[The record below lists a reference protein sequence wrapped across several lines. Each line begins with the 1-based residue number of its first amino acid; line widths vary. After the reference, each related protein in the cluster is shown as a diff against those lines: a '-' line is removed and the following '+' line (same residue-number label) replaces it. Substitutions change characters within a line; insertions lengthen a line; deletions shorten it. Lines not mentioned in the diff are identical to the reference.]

1 MAWPGWAFFDLAGP
15 LPSVTTLL
23 SLLRYIAVGIKRVI
37 PMAKNV
43 PSKGTAK
50 GVAAKNA
57 LAKNTVAKDTV
68 AKEVAAKDVASR
80 STSARK
86 ALSRARPEKKRVRR
100 VIFKSD
106 QWYANAAMSIGIAGR
121 PKGVRSGATTAMTHA
136 KDQAE

>member
-1 MAWPGWAFFDLAGP
+1 
-15 LPSVTTLL
+15 VTAPL
-23 SLLRYIAVGIKRVI
+23 SLLGYGAVGIKRVI
-37 PMAKNV
+37 TMAKNI

-50 GVAAKNA
+50 GAAA
-57 LAKNTVAKDTV
+57 QDT
-68 AKEVAAKDVASR
+68 ASR

-86 ALSRARPEKKRVRR
+86 SLSRARSEKKRVRR

-121 PKGVRSGATTAMTHA
+121 PKGVRSGAAIAAVTHA